1 MVFEKLKEI
10 FGRVMPQCDPATITM
25 DSVLATDLGVD
36 SLNMMLLAITVE
48 DEFKISSVFFKSYC
62 VVCDRYM
69 AWCKLEL
76 HSVGFSVRCSDH
88 YRKAGYNRTDKSR
101 KTGYLYKDSFY
112 YKTYLCDRSRHAWMG
127 TL

>member
-48 DEFKISSVFFKSYC
+48 DEFKIRFSSVS
-62 VVCDRYM
+62 R
-69 AWCKLEL
+69 CKLL
-76 HSVGFSVRCSDH
+76 
-88 YRKAGYNRTDKSR
+88 KI
-101 KTGYLYKDSFY
+101 L
-112 YKTYLCDRSRHAWMG
+112 LIM
-127 TL
+127 

>member
-48 DEFKISSVFFKSYC
+48 DEFKIRFSS
-62 VVCDRYM
+62 D
-69 AWCKLEL
+69 AKLETVKDIVDYV
-76 HSVGFSVRCSDH
+76 S
-88 YRKAGYNRTDKSR
+88 KANNNEAAVSEIIKEFVFKQEDVNNE
-101 KTGYLYKDSFY
+101 
-112 YKTYLCDRSRHAWMG
+112 
-127 TL
+127 